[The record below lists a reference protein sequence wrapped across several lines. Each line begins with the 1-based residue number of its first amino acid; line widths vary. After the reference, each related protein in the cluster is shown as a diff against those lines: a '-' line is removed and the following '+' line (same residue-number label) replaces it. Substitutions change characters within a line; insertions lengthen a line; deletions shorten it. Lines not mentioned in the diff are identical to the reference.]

1 MITTKI
7 FKFIEVGKRIKHNK
21 SKILKIISFSDTQ
34 FDYFRVPNNKRPF
47 LMNEKQLIE
56 ACCKM
61 DQKAQRLLFDRYY
74 KAVFRLAKRY
84 LVDHHETEDL
94 VVVVFN
100 KVLKNIINFEYRGE
114 GSLLKWLNT
123 ITINES
129 IRAMKKI
136 RSIHFKEDVLE
147 NTIVKPTNY
156 SGLDIE
162 KVNAI
167 IAKMPKGYR
176 NVFNLYAI
184 DGYSHSEIAEAL
196 NISRNTSK
204 SQLRKAR
211 KFIINELNKDER
223 YGT

>member
-1 MITTKI
+1 MK
-7 FKFIEVGKRIKHNK
+7 K
-21 SKILKIISFSDTQ
+21 LLLLDTQ
-34 FDYFRVPNNKRPF
+34 FDYFGVPTNKCLF

-61 DQKAQRLLFDRYY
+61 DRKAQRLLFDRYY
-74 KAVFRLAKRY
+74 AAVFRLAKRY

-100 KVLKNIINFEYRGE
+100 KVLKSITQFEYRGE
-114 GSLLKWLNT
+114 GSLKKWLNT

-129 IRAMKKI
+129 IKALKKV
-136 RSIHFKEDVLE
+136 RVIHLKEELLE
-147 NTIVKPTNY
+147 QPIEKKY
-156 SGLDIE
+156 DHSGLDLE
-162 KVNAI
+162 KVKAI

-223 YGT
+223 YGTG